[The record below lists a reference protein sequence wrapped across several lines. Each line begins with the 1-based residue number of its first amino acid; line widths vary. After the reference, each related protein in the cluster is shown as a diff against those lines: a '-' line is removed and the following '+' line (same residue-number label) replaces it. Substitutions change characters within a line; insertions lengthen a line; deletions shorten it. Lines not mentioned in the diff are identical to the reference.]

1 MYVPK
6 RKPLFRKDTRKSNPY
21 GVAGMLA
28 IIIMLV
34 MVLRS
39 LNQGEITPM
48 FLPTPTPTRTLD
60 SFAEEGAVYF
70 GAGDLDKAIEAYRQ
84 AVALDPNNPELRAD
98 LARIMVYSST
108 LLTIDEE
115 RIGRLQE
122 ALDMVNS
129 AVEIQD
135 ENSPVH
141 AVKAFVLDWLAGNQV
156 TQAENEAM
164 LTEAEQEAIYAIQL
178 DNQNMLALAYYSEIL
193 VDQQKWIQAEQNM
206 REAVSRSPDL
216 MDVRRINGYVQESL
230 GNYSQA
236 ISEYQEAV
244 RINPNMTFI
253 YLRIGAN
260 YRRLQQYEAAL
271 DYFAK
276 AANINEQLGVQDP
289 IPYFSIATTY
299 TQMGEFFSAGL
310 NAKKGL
316 SFDPDNADAY
326 GRLGIVYHRSR
337 NYEGAIPAFKCAIQ
351 GCNAEESCEVLQC
364 DPETDTDVTAVQ
376 GLPLTAGT
384 VDYYLTYGAVL
395 AGMHRSVN
403 GFCEEAMDILALVKA
418 DYGDDPIIMQN
429 VDESE
434 TICNGY
440 GYF

>member
-6 RKPLFRKDTRKSNPY
+6 RKPLFRKDVRKTNPY
-21 GVAGMLA
+21 AVAAMLA
-28 IIIMLV
+28 VIIMLV
-34 MVLRS
+34 MVLRG

-48 FLPTPTPTRTLD
+48 FLPTPTPTRTLA
-60 SFAEEGAVYF
+60 SYAEEGSVYF
-70 GAGDLDKAIEAYRQ
+70 GAGDLEKAIEAYQQ
-84 AVALDPNNPELRAD
+84 AVTLDPNNAQLRAE
-98 LARIMVYSST
+98 LARILIYSST
-108 LLTIDEE
+108 RSTNDQE
-115 RIGRLQE
+115 RLDRLEE
-122 ALDMVNS
+122 ALAMANS
-129 AVEIQD
+129 AVALAEED
-135 ENSPVH
+135 SMVH
-141 AVKAFVLDWLAGNQV
+141 AVKAFALDWLAGNQE
-156 TQAENEAM
+156 TRAEEEAL

-206 REAVSRSPDL
+206 REAVERSPDI

-230 GNYSQA
+230 GNYSLA

-260 YRRLQQYEAAL
+260 YRRLQQYDAAL
-271 DYFAK
+271 EYFAK
-276 AANINEQLGVQDP
+276 AANINEQLGVQDS

-299 TQMGEFFSAGL
+299 TQMGQFFPAGL
-310 NAKKGL
+310 NARKGL
-316 SFDPDNADAY
+316 EYSPNNADAY

-337 NYEGAIPAFKCAIQ
+337 NYEGAIPAFKCAIR
-351 GCNAEESCEVLQC
+351 GCTPEESCEVRQC
-364 DPETDTDVTAVQ
+364 DPETDPDVPVE
-376 GLPLTAGT
+376 GLPLSAGT

-395 AGMHRSVN
+395 AGMHRKVN
-403 GFCEEAMDILALVKA
+403 GFCEEAMEILSMVKR
-418 DYGDDPIIMQN
+418 DYGSDPIIMQN

-434 TICNGY
+434 TICNSY

>member
-253 YLRIGAN
+253 YLRSARTIAAYSN
-260 YRRLQQYEAAL
+260 MKPRWIILPKRQTSMSSSACRIPFPISRLRQPIPRWESFSLLASTRKKGSVLIRITQMLMAGWELCIIAHVIMRERYQPSNARSRVATRK
-271 DYFAK
+271 K
-276 AANINEQLGVQDP
+276 AA
-289 IPYFSIATTY
+289 
-299 TQMGEFFSAGL
+299 
-310 NAKKGL
+310 
-316 SFDPDNADAY
+316 
-326 GRLGIVYHRSR
+326 
-337 NYEGAIPAFKCAIQ
+337 KCF
-351 GCNAEESCEVLQC
+351 N
-364 DPETDTDVTAVQ
+364 VTRKQ
-376 GLPLTAGT
+376 
-384 VDYYLTYGAVL
+384 
-395 AGMHRSVN
+395 
-403 GFCEEAMDILALVKA
+403 IL
-418 DYGDDPIIMQN
+418 M
-429 VDESE
+429 
-434 TICNGY
+434 
-440 GYF
+440 